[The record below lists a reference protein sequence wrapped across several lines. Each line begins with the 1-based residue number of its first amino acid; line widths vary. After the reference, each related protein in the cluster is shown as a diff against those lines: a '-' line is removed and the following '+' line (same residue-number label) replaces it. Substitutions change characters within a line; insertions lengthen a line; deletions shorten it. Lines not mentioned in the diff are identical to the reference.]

1 MQMRKAIN
9 LIIVLLV
16 ILIALLTAII
26 IISSRIG
33 SGGNDPADSGSRE
46 PPVESKDNPGGTAKP
61 PAQTTDTPPTGT
73 GTPPAGNG
81 TPPAGTGTPPAGT
94 GTKEPDTTAPSGGT
108 VPDGFRLKKSF
119 SSGTGT
125 PLNIRADVRGEKDAA
140 TGKVKVTVLLYLDYR
155 SLYLGGRKNCRLSL
169 GDVSEVFTVPG
180 IHEDSAEEHSQ
191 FIASVER
198 LCDYGEKL
206 SLYAKVPFRGSYSD
220 IEIDALEIDTDIT
233 VK

>member
-73 GTPPAGNG
+73 GTPPAG
-81 TPPAGTGTPPAGT
+81 T

-125 PLNIRADVRGEKDAA
+125 PLNIRADVRGEKDAV

>member
-33 SGGNDPADSGSRE
+33 SGGTDPADSGSRE

-61 PAQTTDTPPTGT
+61 PAQTTDTPPT
-73 GTPPAGNG
+73 
-81 TPPAGTGTPPAGT
+81 GTGTPPAGT

-180 IHEDSAEEHSQ
+180 IHEDSVDEHSQ

>member
-61 PAQTTDTPPTGT
+61 PAQTTDTPPT
-73 GTPPAGNG
+73 
-81 TPPAGTGTPPAGT
+81 GTGTPPAGT

-169 GDVSEVFTVPG
+169 GDVSEVFAVPG

>member
-61 PAQTTDTPPTGT
+61 PAQITDTPPT
-73 GTPPAGNG
+73 
-81 TPPAGTGTPPAGT
+81 GTGTPPAGT

>member
-61 PAQTTDTPPTGT
+61 PAQTTDTPSTGT
-73 GTPPAGNG
+73 GTPPAG
-81 TPPAGTGTPPAGT
+81 TSTPPAGT

-180 IHEDSAEEHSQ
+180 IHEDSVEEHSQ

>member
-33 SGGNDPADSGSRE
+33 SGGNDPADSGYRE

-73 GTPPAGNG
+73 G

>member
-16 ILIALLTAII
+16 ILIALLTAIS

-61 PAQTTDTPPTGT
+61 PAQTTDTPPT
-73 GTPPAGNG
+73 
-81 TPPAGTGTPPAGT
+81 GTGTPPAGT

>member
-61 PAQTTDTPPTGT
+61 PAQTTDAPPT
-73 GTPPAGNG
+73 
-81 TPPAGTGTPPAGT
+81 GTGTPPAGT

-155 SLYLGGRKNCRLSL
+155 SLYIGGRKNCRLSL

>member
-61 PAQTTDTPPTGT
+61 PAQTTDTPPT
-73 GTPPAGNG
+73 
-81 TPPAGTGTPPAGT
+81 GTGTPPAGT

-180 IHEDSAEEHSQ
+180 IHEDSVDEHSQ

>member
-26 IISSRIG
+26 IISSRIS

-73 GTPPAGNG
+73 GTPPAG
-81 TPPAGTGTPPAGT
+81 TGTPPAGT
-94 GTKEPDTTAPSGGT
+94 GTKEPDTTASSGGT

-180 IHEDSAEEHSQ
+180 IHEDSVEEHSQ

>member
-61 PAQTTDTPPTGT
+61 PAQTTDAPPT
-73 GTPPAGNG
+73 
-81 TPPAGTGTPPAGT
+81 GTGTPPAGT
-94 GTKEPDTTAPSGGT
+94 GTKEQDTTAPSGGT

>member
-33 SGGNDPADSGSRE
+33 SGGNDPADSGTRE

-61 PAQTTDTPPTGT
+61 PAQTTDAPPT
-73 GTPPAGNG
+73 
-81 TPPAGTGTPPAGT
+81 GTGTPPAGT

>member
-26 IISSRIG
+26 IISSSIG

-61 PAQTTDTPPTGT
+61 PAQTTDTPPT
-73 GTPPAGNG
+73 
-81 TPPAGTGTPPAGT
+81 GTGTPPAGT

-220 IEIDALEIDTDIT
+220 IEIDALEIDTDIP
-233 VK
+233 VQ

>member
-26 IISSRIG
+26 IISSRIS
-33 SGGNDPADSGSRE
+33 SGGTDPADSGSHE

-61 PAQTTDTPPTGT
+61 PAQTTDTPPT
-73 GTPPAGNG
+73 
-81 TPPAGTGTPPAGT
+81 GTGTPPAGT

>member
-26 IISSRIG
+26 IISSRIS

-61 PAQTTDTPPTGT
+61 PAQTTDTPPT
-73 GTPPAGNG
+73 
-81 TPPAGTGTPPAGT
+81 GTGTPPAGT

-180 IHEDSAEEHSQ
+180 IHEDSVEEHSQ

>member
-33 SGGNDPADSGSRE
+33 SGGNDPADSGSSE

-61 PAQTTDTPPTGT
+61 PAQTTDTPPT
-73 GTPPAGNG
+73 
-81 TPPAGTGTPPAGT
+81 GTGTPPAGT

>member
-61 PAQTTDTPPTGT
+61 PAQTTVAPPTGT
-73 GTPPAGNG
+73 GTPPAG
-81 TPPAGTGTPPAGT
+81 TD
-94 GTKEPDTTAPSGGT
+94 TKEPDTTAPSGGT

>member
-73 GTPPAGNG
+73 GTPPAG
-81 TPPAGTGTPPAGT
+81 T
-94 GTKEPDTTAPSGGT
+94 GTKESDTTAPSGGT

>member
-33 SGGNDPADSGSRE
+33 SGGNDPADSGTRE

-61 PAQTTDTPPTGT
+61 PAQTTDAPPT
-73 GTPPAGNG
+73 
-81 TPPAGTGTPPAGT
+81 GTGTPPAGT

-233 VK
+233 LK

>member
-33 SGGNDPADSGSRE
+33 SGGTDPADSGSRE

-61 PAQTTDTPPTGT
+61 PAQTTDTSPT
-73 GTPPAGNG
+73 
-81 TPPAGTGTPPAGT
+81 GTGTPPAGT

>member
-61 PAQTTDTPPTGT
+61 PAQTTDAPPT
-73 GTPPAGNG
+73 
-81 TPPAGTGTPPAGT
+81 GTGTPPAGT

-108 VPDGFRLKKSF
+108 VSDGFRLKKSF

>member
-33 SGGNDPADSGSRE
+33 SGGNDPADSGTRE

-61 PAQTTDTPPTGT
+61 PAQTTDTPPT
-73 GTPPAGNG
+73 
-81 TPPAGTGTPPAGT
+81 GTGTPPAGT

-180 IHEDSAEEHSQ
+180 IHEDSAEAHSQ

>member
-73 GTPPAGNG
+73 GTPPAGI
-81 TPPAGTGTPPAGT
+81 

>member
-61 PAQTTDTPPTGT
+61 PAQTTDTSPT
-73 GTPPAGNG
+73 
-81 TPPAGTGTPPAGT
+81 GTGTPPAGT

>member
-1 MQMRKAIN
+1 MRKAIN

-61 PAQTTDTPPTGT
+61 PAQTTDAPPT
-73 GTPPAGNG
+73 
-81 TPPAGTGTPPAGT
+81 GTGTPPAGT

-155 SLYLGGRKNCRLSL
+155 SLYIGGRKNCRLSL

>member
-33 SGGNDPADSGSRE
+33 SGGNDPADSGTRE

-61 PAQTTDTPPTGT
+61 PAQTTDTPPT
-73 GTPPAGNG
+73 
-81 TPPAGTGTPPAGT
+81 GTGTPPAGT

-220 IEIDALEIDTDIT
+220 VEIDALEIDTDIT

>member
-33 SGGNDPADSGSRE
+33 SGGTDPADSGSRE

-61 PAQTTDTPPTGT
+61 PAQTTDTPPT
-73 GTPPAGNG
+73 
-81 TPPAGTGTPPAGT
+81 GTGTPPAGT

-191 FIASVER
+191 FIASVGR

>member
-61 PAQTTDTPPTGT
+61 PAQTTVAPPT
-73 GTPPAGNG
+73 
-81 TPPAGTGTPPAGT
+81 GTGTPPAGT

>member
-73 GTPPAGNG
+73 D
-81 TPPAGTGTPPAGT
+81 TPPAGT

-155 SLYLGGRKNCRLSL
+155 SLYLGERKNCRLSL

-180 IHEDSAEEHSQ
+180 IHEDSIEEHSQ

-220 IEIDALEIDTDIT
+220 VEIDALEIDTDIT

>member
-73 GTPPAGNG
+73 GTPPAG
-81 TPPAGTGTPPAGT
+81 T
-94 GTKEPDTTAPSGGT
+94 GTKEPDTTASSGGT

-220 IEIDALEIDTDIT
+220 IEIDALEIYTDIT

>member
-61 PAQTTDTPPTGT
+61 PAQTPDTPPTGT
-73 GTPPAGNG
+73 G

-180 IHEDSAEEHSQ
+180 IHEDSVEEHSQ

>member
-61 PAQTTDTPPTGT
+61 PAQTTDTPPT
-73 GTPPAGNG
+73 
-81 TPPAGTGTPPAGT
+81 GTGTPPAGT

-155 SLYLGGRKNCRLSL
+155 SLYLGGRKNCSLSL

-198 LCDYGEKL
+198 LCNYGEKL

-220 IEIDALEIDTDIT
+220 VEIDALEIDTDIT

>member
-26 IISSRIG
+26 IISSRIS
-33 SGGNDPADSGSRE
+33 SGGTDPADSGSHE

-61 PAQTTDTPPTGT
+61 PAQTTDTPPT
-73 GTPPAGNG
+73 
-81 TPPAGTGTPPAGT
+81 GTGTPPAGT

-180 IHEDSAEEHSQ
+180 IHEDSVEEHSQ

>member
-33 SGGNDPADSGSRE
+33 SGGTDPADSGSHE
-46 PPVESKDNPGGTAKP
+46 PPVESKDNPDGTAKP
-61 PAQTTDTPPTGT
+61 PAQTTDTPPT
-73 GTPPAGNG
+73 
-81 TPPAGTGTPPAGT
+81 GTGTPPAGT

>member
-61 PAQTTDTPPTGT
+61 PAQTTDAPPT
-73 GTPPAGNG
+73 
-81 TPPAGTGTPPAGT
+81 GTGTPPAGT

-169 GDVSEVFTVPG
+169 ADVSEVFTVPG

>member
-26 IISSRIG
+26 IISSRIS
-33 SGGNDPADSGSRE
+33 SGGTDPADSGSRE

-61 PAQTTDTPPTGT
+61 PAQTTDTPPT
-73 GTPPAGNG
+73 
-81 TPPAGTGTPPAGT
+81 GTGTPPAGT

-180 IHEDSAEEHSQ
+180 IHEDSVEEHSQ

>member
-1 MQMRKAIN
+1 MQMGKAIN

-33 SGGNDPADSGSRE
+33 SGGTDPADSGSHE

-61 PAQTTDTPPTGT
+61 PAQTTDTPPT
-73 GTPPAGNG
+73 
-81 TPPAGTGTPPAGT
+81 GTGTPPAGT

>member
-26 IISSRIG
+26 IISSRIS

-61 PAQTTDTPPTGT
+61 PAQTTDTPPT
-73 GTPPAGNG
+73 
-81 TPPAGTGTPPAGT
+81 GTGTPPAGT